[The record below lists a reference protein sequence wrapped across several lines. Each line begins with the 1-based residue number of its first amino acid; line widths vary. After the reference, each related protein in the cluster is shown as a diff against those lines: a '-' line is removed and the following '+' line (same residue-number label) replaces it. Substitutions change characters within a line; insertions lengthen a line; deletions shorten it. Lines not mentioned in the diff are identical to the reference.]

1 MKKTALVSALVL
13 CGGLFVATLV
23 VVIKPL
29 TVYAATCTAQCHT
42 GSVSCTGN
50 ECSATDGVGC
60 KYTSGGKVQ
69 EKKCDVA
76 EELILE

>member
-1 MKKTALVSALVL
+1 MKKTAMVSAFAL
-13 CGGLFVATLV
+13 CAGLFVATLIV
-23 VVIKPL
+23 LIKPL
-29 TVYAATCTAQCHT
+29 TVYAASCTALCQT

-60 KYTSGGKVQ
+60 KYTSGGKVR

>member
-1 MKKTALVSALVL
+1 MKKTAIVSAFVI
-13 CGGLFVATLV
+13 CAGLFVATLIV
-23 VVIKPL
+23 LIKPL

>member
-1 MKKTALVSALVL
+1 MFAL
-13 CGGLFVATLV
+13 CTCLFVTTLIV
-23 VVIKPL
+23 LIKPL

-60 KYTSGGKVQ
+60 KYTSGGKVR

>member
-1 MKKTALVSALVL
+1 MKKTAIVSVFVICA
-13 CGGLFVATLV
+13 GLFVATLIV
-23 VVIKPL
+23 LIKPL
-29 TVYAATCTAQCHT
+29 TVYAATCTAQCQT
-42 GSVSCTGN
+42 GSVTCTGN

>member
-1 MKKTALVSALVL
+1 MKKTALASTFLL
-13 CGGLFVATLV
+13 CAGLFVATLIV
-23 VVIKPL
+23 LIKPL
-29 TVYAATCTAQCHT
+29 TVYAATCTAQCQT

>member
-1 MKKTALVSALVL
+1 MKKTAIVSAFVI
-13 CGGLFVATLV
+13 CAGLFVATLIV
-23 VVIKPL
+23 LIKPL
-29 TVYAATCTAQCHT
+29 TVYAATCIAQCET
-42 GSVSCTGN
+42 GSVTCTGS

>member
-1 MKKTALVSALVL
+1 MKKTALVSTLAL
-13 CGGLFVATLV
+13 CTGLFVTTLIV
-23 VVIKPL
+23 LLKPL
-29 TVYAATCTAQCHT
+29 TVYAATCIAQCQT

>member
-23 VVIKPL
+23 VMTKPL
-29 TVYAATCTAQCHT
+29 TVYAATCTAQCQA
-42 GSVSCTGN
+42 GSVSCTGD

-60 KYTSGGKVQ
+60 KYTSGGKAR

>member
-1 MKKTALVSALVL
+1 MKKTALVSALVICAGSFL
-13 CGGLFVATLV
+13 VTLIV
-23 VVIKPL
+23 LIKPL
-29 TVYAATCTAQCHT
+29 TVYAATCTAQCQT
-42 GSVSCTGN
+42 GSVSCTGD

-60 KYTSGGKVQ
+60 KYTSGGKAR

>member
-1 MKKTALVSALVL
+1 MKKTAIVSALAV
-13 CGGLFVATLV
+13 CIGLFVATLSV
-23 VVIKPL
+23 LLKPL

-42 GSVSCTGN
+42 GSVSCTGDD
-50 ECSATDGVGC
+50 CSATDGVGC
-60 KYTSGGKVQ
+60 KYKSGGKVQ

>member
-1 MKKTALVSALVL
+1 MKKTALASMFAL
-13 CGGLFVATLV
+13 CTCLFVTTLIV
-23 VVIKPL
+23 LIKPL

-60 KYTSGGKVQ
+60 KYTSGGKAR